1 MILGTGIDLVEVDR
15 IEDSIARF
23 GDRFLR
29 RILCPEEL
37 AYCLAHLRPGPH
49 VAARFAAKEAVGKA
63 FGTGIG
69 SPFGWQDIE
78 VVRLASGAP
87 AIRLHGQGQILREA
101 REVERIHLSLSHT
114 LKLATAVAILEGRD
128 SSARA

>member
-1 MILGTGIDLVEVDR
+1 MILGIGIDLAEVDR
-15 IEDSIARF
+15 IEDSMARF

-29 RILCPEEL
+29 RILGSDEL
-37 AYCLAHLRPGPH
+37 AYCLAHARPGPH

-69 SPFGWQDIE
+69 FPLGWQDIE
-78 VVRLASGAP
+78 VCRLASGAP

-101 REVERIHLSLSHT
+101 RGVERIHLSLTHT
-114 LKLATAVAILEGRD
+114 LKLATAVVILEGREP
-128 SSARA
+128 SAP